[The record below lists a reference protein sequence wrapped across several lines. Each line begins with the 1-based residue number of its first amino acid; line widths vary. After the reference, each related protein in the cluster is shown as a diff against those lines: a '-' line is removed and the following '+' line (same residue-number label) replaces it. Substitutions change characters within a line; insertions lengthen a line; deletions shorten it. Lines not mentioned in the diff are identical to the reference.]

1 MSNSKILEPS
11 EALGNRHT
19 LTMDDSNVSDNQQ
32 YYRSKRPKF
41 ADPAPLGLCSIAAS
55 IFLLSLI
62 NLQFR
67 GVKTNNIV
75 LSMAFGFGG
84 VVQFLAGMWE
94 FASGNTF
101 CATVFSAYGGFWF
114 SFGLILLPGS
124 GIVASYGSSSTELDN
139 ALGFYLFAWFVFTT
153 IMLIASLKTT
163 VGLVA
168 LLFFLDITLLLLGV
182 GKFYPEKEILTKL
195 GGGFG
200 LATSFISWYCGA
212 SILFKAQNLR
222 CKLPDYAIL

>member
-55 IFLLSLI
+55 TFLLSLI

-84 VVQFLAGMWE
+84 IVQFLAGMWE

-101 CATVFSAYGGFWF
+101 CATVFSAYGWF
-114 SFGLILLPGS
+114 LHLSSISLSCPPVLPLYTFHRLSF
-124 GIVASYGSSSTELDN
+124 ELRR
-139 ALGFYLFAWFVFTT
+139 
-153 IMLIASLKTT
+153 
-163 VGLVA
+163 
-168 LLFFLDITLLLLGV
+168 LLFM
-182 GKFYPEKEILTKL
+182 Y
-195 GGGFG
+195 
-200 LATSFISWYCGA
+200 
-212 SILFKAQNLR
+212 N
-222 CKLPDYAIL
+222 